1 MTIKGY
7 ALGSTGRVWKRWL
20 VCLQDALRFGI
31 YGEDAMADLAETIE
45 NYGWVEPEAWLDVHR
60 ASLLQRREAEAPI
73 PGVENKPSPPQ
84 REHPS
89 GGRKMVRVPRMEE
102 LQRDTLTG
110 SERTSMHPLVVLS
123 LLLRIITII

>member
-1 MTIKGY
+1 
-7 ALGSTGRVWKRWL
+7 
-20 VCLQDALRFGI
+20 
-31 YGEDAMADLAETIE
+31 MADLGETIE

-60 ASLLQRREAEAPI
+60 ASLLQRHEAEAPI

-89 GGRKMVRVPRMEE
+89 GGRKMVRVPWMEE

-110 SERTSMHPLVVLS
+110 SERTSMHPLLVLP